1 MKRLRDGSLLF
12 LFFFAAMVIFPVSAH
27 AGGGGF
33 EVPEINEYFREIK
46 EGPAPAK
53 GTPTAETGEGKGFPD
68 RVVDGI
74 SGFFNQFKSGVK
86 KAWDSAITATKKV
99 VRQAWGI
106 G

>member
-1 MKRLRDGSLLF
+1 MKTLRDGSLLF
-12 LFFFAAMVIFPVSAH
+12 LFLFAAMVFFPVSAH
-27 AGGGGF
+27 AGGGF
-33 EVPEINEYFREIK
+33 EVPEINEDFHEIK

-53 GTPTAETGEGKGFPD
+53 GTPTAETGEAKGFPD